1 MKGLNIFGKTNK
13 DTNQIWDVLDEAGY
27 YVEFNDGYVFV
38 PEIEEN
44 YDNLEAEI
52 TELLDQKWQVLEI
65 SYRIEGVFN

>member
-1 MKGLNIFGKTNK
+1 MEKGLNIFGKTNK

-65 SYRIEGVFN
+65 SYRIEGIF